1 MGTKTKNR
9 TWKELKDAT
18 MSKESQARARAE
30 AEKIFAALPLA
41 EVRRARELSQEQLAE
56 TLDMPQGNISKLER
70 RVDMYV
76 STLRRYIQAM
86 GGELDI
92 IARFPDADIRLDV
105 FGDIDHLT
113 GEKENVE
120 SKRALTH
127 A

>member
-1 MGTKTKNR
+1 MIRRRQGVLLLA
-9 TWKELKDAT
+9 WKELEDAT

-41 EVRRARELSQEQLAE
+41 EVRRSRELSHEQLAE

-92 IARFPDADIRLDV
+92 LARFPDADIWLDV
-105 FGDIDHLT
+105 FGDIDHCDRR
-113 GEKENVE
+113 ER
-120 SKRALTH
+120 KR
-127 A
+127 